1 MSPVYAESQQGRLL
15 PEEEAHGILG
25 YEPASQMNKMHLHG
39 QAAMFGQG

>member
-1 MSPVYAESQQGRLL
+1 MQSPNKGDYYLRRKLTGYYN
-15 PEEEAHGILG
+15 G